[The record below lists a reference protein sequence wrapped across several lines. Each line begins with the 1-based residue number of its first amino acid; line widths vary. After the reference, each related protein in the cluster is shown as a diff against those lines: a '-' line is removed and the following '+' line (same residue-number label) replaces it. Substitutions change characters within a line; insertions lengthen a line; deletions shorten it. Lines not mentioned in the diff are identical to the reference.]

1 MFGRITTGV
10 NTSFHA
16 CLDKARSVANQVHL
30 PATRGGKL
38 ALGATLVGLGALIAR
53 ITDVRAAFKF
63 FMEKALQRCST
74 LSMPVWVSVSRASLT
89 RAGTIAVPTAA
100 ATATMV
106 LGVQRWKRRALE
118 RAPVAPERAPVVDLE
133 PTAPPVDHAV
143 APLAQVAQIVPP
155 PVAEEESLQ
164 ARSSTPE
171 PTLEDLVAAL
181 SEEGVGAG
189 AAELDSKEELTLAV
203 TQAALASS
211 EPPVAPAAEKPP
223 VVAPPVN
230 SKKGKH
236 RREDSIQGV
245 PEVDAGKRGCCS
257 AKPVNLSN
265 PPAIKEGK

>member
-106 LGVQRWKRRALE
+106 LGLQRWKRRALE
-118 RAPVAPERAPVVDLE
+118 RAPVVDPE

-143 APLAQVAQIVPP
+143 APLAPLAQVAQIVPP

-181 SEEGVGAG
+181 SEEGAGAGTGAG
-189 AAELDSKEELTLAV
+189 APELDSKEELTLAV